1 MAQISINRLSGYSN
15 KFRKI
20 KLVLDHQE
28 IAELKDGEIK
38 ILNVSPGTHTIKAEI
53 DWCQSN
59 EIELTIREGETK
71 ELVLK
76 GTNPFFSIVLHNIW
90 KKKLFTIRNAELRR
104 MTNTKKS

>member
-1 MAQISINRLSGYSN
+1 MAIISINRLSGYSN

-20 KLVLDHQE
+20 KLVLDHQV

-38 ILNVSPGTHTIKAEI
+38 IINVSPGTHTIKAEI

-76 GTNPFFSIVLHNIW
+76 GTNPFLALYYITFGRKNYLLLEALN
-90 KKKLFTIRNAELRR
+90 
-104 MTNTKKS
+104 

>member
-1 MAQISINRLSGYSN
+1 MAQIRINRLSGYSN

-59 EIELTIREGETK
+59 EIEITIREGETK

-76 GTNPFFSIVLHNIW
+76 GTNPFLALYYITFGRKNYLLLETLN
-90 KKKLFTIRNAELRR
+90 
-104 MTNTKKS
+104 

>member
-1 MAQISINRLSGYSN
+1 MAIISINRLSGYSN

-20 KLVLDHQE
+20 KLVLDHQV

-38 ILNVSPGTHTIKAEI
+38 IINVSPGPHTIKAEI

-76 GTNPFFSIVLHNIW
+76 GTNPFLALYYITFGRKNYLILEPLN
-90 KKKLFTIRNAELRR
+90 
-104 MTNTKKS
+104 

>member
-1 MAQISINRLSGYSN
+1 MAIISINRLSGYSN

-20 KLVLDHQE
+20 KLVLDHQV

-38 ILNVSPGTHTIKAEI
+38 IINVSPGPHTIKAEI

-76 GTNPFFSIVLHNIW
+76 GTNPFLALYYITFGRKNYLLLEMLN
-90 KKKLFTIRNAELRR
+90 
-104 MTNTKKS
+104 